1 MKAYFDSTTGEL
13 LAAHDNPS
21 LAPQGAVAVPLR
33 PGGELAARMVN
44 EMRRFRMVGGIVQE
58 QSGWQTLDMLPDAR
72 WFAIQ
77 RLDAAYLVKMSGSY
91 TVDDATS
98 IPLAAAQALANFLPM
113 APVMIGANRGAET
126 VGADVPGG
134 RIVLTWQQI
143 AEHAAAFTLAVADV
157 QSWYQAKRT
166 EIEASDDPASVTL

>member
-1 MKAYFDSTTGEL
+1 VKAYFSNQTGEL
-13 LAAHDNPS
+13 LAVHDNPS
-21 LAPQGAVAVPLR
+21 LAPQGAVEVPLR
-33 PGGELAARMVN
+33 PGGELAGRMVN
-44 EMRRFRMVGGIVQE
+44 EMRRFRMRDGVVEE
-58 QSGWQTLDMLPDAR
+58 QSEWAAVDLLPDAR

-113 APVMIGANRGAET
+113 APVMIAASRGAES

-143 AEHAAAFTLAVADV
+143 AEHAAPFALAVADV